1 MIIED
6 NQVCNANWSHDQT
19 DMMHSVHTSMM
30 QDKPHGQDKLERA
43 ETSSVGSGTRAVLR
57 EYELAEIVYWTRED
71 CELFLLRS
79 GREQVEADIRNV
91 SCPS

>member
-1 MIIED
+1 
-6 NQVCNANWSHDQT
+6 
-19 DMMHSVHTSMM
+19 MMHSVHTSMM

-57 EYELAEIVYWTRED
+57 ERELAEIVYRTREGR
-71 CELFLLRS
+71 ELFLLRS
-79 GREQVEADIRNV
+79 GCEQVEANIRNV

>member
-1 MIIED
+1 
-6 NQVCNANWSHDQT
+6 
-19 DMMHSVHTSMM
+19 MMHSVHTSMM

-57 EYELAEIVYWTRED
+57 ERELAENIYRTREGR
-71 CELFLLRS
+71 ELFLIRS
-79 GREQVEADIRNV
+79 GREHVEADIRNV